1 MSKLSD
7 YDLTLSLYSDLYK
20 EVRGFRPRDIEDLS
34 IEELDR
40 RIQALDC
47 EIQEILAEQA
57 EDADPEAWKKYV

>member
-20 EVRGFRPRDIEDLS
+20 EVRGFRPRDIGDLS

-47 EIQEILAEQA
+47 EILDMQRDAE